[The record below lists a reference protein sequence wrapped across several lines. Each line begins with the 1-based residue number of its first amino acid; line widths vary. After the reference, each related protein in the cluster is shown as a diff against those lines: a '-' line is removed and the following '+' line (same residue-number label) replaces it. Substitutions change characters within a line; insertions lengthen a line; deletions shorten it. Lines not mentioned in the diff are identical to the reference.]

1 MNKGAIR
8 TRFKELLNR
17 NDCTDALADT
27 FIEQSIARIQRT
39 LRVPAMEKQ
48 QSYSLSAQ
56 TAEIIVPS
64 DLLEIIN
71 IYHGFTVLVKIPLS
85 EMTQH
90 KSSGETGTP
99 KYFSQIG
106 EVISLFPE
114 PSTGSVVVNYY
125 GEFADMTSDTDE
137 NALAKFASD
146 LIIYGALVYAA
157 DNFFDV
163 RAADFKATFAEMR
176 SEIQEQADSAEQS
189 GSFQVVRP
197 VAVLDDGI

>member
-27 FIEQSIARIQRT
+27 FIEQSIGRIQRT
-39 LRVPAMEKQ
+39 LRVPSMEKQ

-64 DLLEIIN
+64 DLLEIIDV
-71 IYHGFTVLVKIPLS
+71 YHGFTVLVKIPLS
-85 EMTQH
+85 EMTQK
-90 KSSGETGTP
+90 KSSGQTGTP
-99 KYFSQIG
+99 QYFSQTG

-125 GEFADMTSDTDE
+125 GEFADMASDTDE
-137 NALAKFASD
+137 NALAKVAAD
-146 LIIYGALVYAA
+146 LIIYGALIYAA

-163 RAADFKATFAEMR
+163 RAPDFRATFAEIR
-176 SEIQEQADSAEQS
+176 SEIQEQADQAEQS

-197 VAVLDDGI
+197 MATLNDGI

>member
-1 MNKGAIR
+1 MKKGAIR

-27 FIEQSIARIQRT
+27 FIEQSIGRIQRT
-39 LRVPAMEKQ
+39 LRVPSMEKQ
-48 QSYSLSAQ
+48 QSYSLTAR

-64 DLLEIIN
+64 DMLEVIH
-71 IYHGFTVLVKIPLS
+71 IYHDFTVLVKIPLT
-85 EMTQH
+85 EMKQR
-90 KSSGETGTP
+90 KNVGETGTP

-106 EVISLFPE
+106 ENILLYPE
-114 PSTGSVVVNYY
+114 PSTGSVVINYY
-125 GEFADMTSDTDE
+125 GEFDDMASDTDE

-157 DNFFDV
+157 DNFLDV
-163 RAADFKATFAEMR
+163 RAPDFKATFTEMR
-176 SEIQEQADSAEQS
+176 SEIQEQADQAEQS

-197 VAVLDDGI
+197 SANLNDGV